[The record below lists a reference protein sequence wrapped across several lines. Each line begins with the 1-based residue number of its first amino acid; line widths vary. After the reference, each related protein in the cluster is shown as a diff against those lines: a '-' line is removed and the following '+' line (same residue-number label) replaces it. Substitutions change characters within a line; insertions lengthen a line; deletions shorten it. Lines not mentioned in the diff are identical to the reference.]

1 MFIDY
6 GKKYLRRKFSFG
18 KVRFT
23 FTDLLLDLLSLFLQ
37 LPTRVKKDKM
47 VSCGAPR
54 RTNWADNNSN
64 ITILVTIIIMLLC
77 YYNYIQHM
85 RTPTYLMSEAY
96 SKPFQISKM
105 TENPDMV
112 RTVYSGI
119 LRDIQRY

>member
-1 MFIDY
+1 
-6 GKKYLRRKFSFG
+6 
-18 KVRFT
+18 
-23 FTDLLLDLLSLFLQ
+23 
-37 LPTRVKKDKM
+37 
-47 VSCGAPR
+47 
-54 RTNWADNNSN
+54 
-64 ITILVTIIIMLLC
+64 
-77 YYNYIQHM
+77 M